1 MRRVVV
7 ALCFAIML
15 AASSGC
21 ATPTESTPSS
31 PRKTVT
37 VFVSASTTPS
47 SSVPATAAAP
57 PSTVETG
64 TTPDAAPVVEEGVQC
79 SPLGATAVFADGT
92 TAYCSRV
99 QYTDNSVWSRNPVLA
114 PNPAPPQTQTPTTTA
129 APTIGQS
136 CIGADIGRT
145 ATDPNG
151 TAIVCDNYQ
160 WVPNTGQTPQ
170 HPWADD
176 QREWTEC
183 IQTHTTD
190 ECREILGTG

>member
-7 ALCFAIML
+7 AICFATML
-15 AASSGC
+15 AASAGC

-37 VFVSASTTPS
+37 VFASASTTPS
-47 SSVPATAAAP
+47 SSVPATAAALP
-57 PSTVETG
+57 TTDETG
-64 TTPDAAPVVEEGVQC
+64 TT
-79 SPLGATAVFADGT
+79 AV
-92 TAYCSRV
+92 S
-99 QYTDNSVWSRNPVLA
+99 

-190 ECREILGTG
+190 ECREILDTG

>member
-7 ALCFAIML
+7 AICFAITL
-15 AASSGC
+15 AASAGC

-37 VFVSASTTPS
+37 VYASASTTRS
-47 SSVPATAAAP
+47 SSVPATATAAAP
-57 PSTVETG
+57 PTTVETG
-64 TTPDAAPVVEEGVQC
+64 TT
-79 SPLGATAVFADGT
+79 AV
-92 TAYCSRV
+92 
-99 QYTDNSVWSRNPVLA
+99 A
-114 PNPAPPQTQTPTTTA
+114 PNPAPPQTQTPTTTNA
-129 APTIGQS
+129 APIIGQS

-145 ATDPNG
+145 AIDPNG
-151 TAIVCDNYQ
+151 TAIVCDDYQ
-160 WVPNTGQTPQ
+160 WVPNTGQTPR

-183 IQTHTTD
+183 IATHTTD